1 VADGDGLRA
10 APWFASKEQTLPKKE
25 DYKTIDEQAGRLIL
39 EAAHRYPTLGRKRLW
54 ALLLEDGVNVD
65 PLELKHFLREHGIG
79 GAQPGPAPRRA
90 GANPLTGLMP
100 RFPSFGG
107 GREKGRKER

>member
-1 VADGDGLRA
+1 MADGDSLTA

-25 DYKTIDEQAGRLIL
+25 RYKTIDERAGRLIL

-54 ALLLEDGVNVD
+54 ALLLEDGVDVD

-79 GAQPGPAPRRA
+79 RAQPGPAPRR
-90 GANPLTGLMP
+90 GGNPLTGLMP

-107 GREKGRKER
+107 GRDKGRKER